1 MRLIVIGCQVFFRE
15 ISYLASQSKNTITTI
30 WLPQGLHDTPD
41 NLRDSLKTA
50 VEKASNLI
58 MRQHTNEKADYI
70 VLGYGLCSRGVI
82 GIRSLDIPLVIP
94 KTDDCIGVFLG
105 SQKRY
110 LENFNKY
117 PGVYWYNPGWVE
129 NAYTVS
135 PHTLE
140 AKRSEYMEQFE
151 DEETV
156 DYLIEQ
162 ESLWV
167 RNYNYG
173 IYINSDTYN
182 DEACKAKAKDD
193 ILELGWKY
201 EELDGNNIMLED
213 MVNGNFTDDF
223 LIVPAYH
230 EILET
235 FDESKIKA
243 VKY

>member
-15 ISYLASQSKNTITTI
+15 ISYLASQSKNTITTT

-41 NLRDSLKTA
+41 DLRSGLKSA
-50 VEKASNLI
+50 VENASNLI
-58 MRQHTNEKADYI
+58 MRFHSNEKADYI
-70 VLGYGLCSRGVI
+70 VLGYGLCSRGII
-82 GIRSLDIPLVIP
+82 GVRSLDIPLIVP
-94 KTDDCIGVFLG
+94 KTDDCVGVFLG

-117 PGVYWYNPGWVE
+117 SGVYWYNPGWVE
-129 NAYTVS
+129 NAYTPS
-135 PHTLE
+135 IDTLD
-140 AKRSEYMEQFE
+140 AKREQYMEQFE

-167 RNYNYG
+167 KNYKYG
-173 IYINSDTYN
+173 IYINSDIYDN
-182 DEACKAKAKDD
+182 EVCKAKAKKD
-193 ILELGWKY
+193 ISELGWSY
-201 EELDGNNIMLED
+201 EELDGSKTMLEN

-223 LIVPAYH
+223 LIVPPYH
-230 EILET
+230 EIAET
-235 FDESKIKA
+235 FDEDKIKA